1 MFEKWVLKKK
11 KKKSY
16 TPLWQNQII
25 EEKHVWMWTPNS
37 KRYFIV
43 LVDRQ
48 LYIYM
53 SMHMN

>member
-25 EEKHVWMWTPNS
+25 EEKHV
-37 KRYFIV
+37 
-43 LVDRQ
+43 
-48 LYIYM
+48 
-53 SMHMN
+53 